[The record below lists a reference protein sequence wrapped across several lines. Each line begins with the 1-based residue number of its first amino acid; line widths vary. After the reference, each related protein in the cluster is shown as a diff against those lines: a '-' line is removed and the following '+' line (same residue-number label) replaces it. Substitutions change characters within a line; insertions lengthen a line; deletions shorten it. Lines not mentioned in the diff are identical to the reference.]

1 MVTLPIKL
9 SRRFMMYVLIGI
21 VAFTVEYVVFV
32 GLFHVINSLIVAQ
45 SLSFISGL
53 LISFFGNKNV
63 TFNSTEQYQLSS
75 VSQLWRYLV
84 LALTN
89 LLLSNLV
96 IQLLVQYIPAEIA
109 KLFVMGVIIAWNY
122 IIFNRVIFK
131 KTNL

>member
-9 SRRFMMYVLIGI
+9 SRRFMMYVLIGV

>member
-9 SRRFMMYVLIGI
+9 SRRFMMYVLIGV
-21 VAFTVEYVVFV
+21 VAFTVEYLVFV
-32 GLFHVINSLIVAQ
+32 GLFHVINSLLVAQ